1 MSSRRGIRRTD
12 NGAHAYQ
19 GTNGG
24 RAARLTAKLRQ
35 RGARPVALPTLN
47 LLLATTP
54 PTSAT
59 MLPPRRAHV
68 GKQVRRSILVAVQA

>member
-1 MSSRRGIRRTD
+1 MSTRRGFQRTD
-12 NGAHAYQ
+12 NGAHAYHG
-19 GTNGG
+19 GTVG
-24 RAARLTAKLRQ
+24 RGARLTAKLRQ

-47 LLLATTP
+47 RLLATTP

-68 GKQVRRSILVAVQA
+68 GKRVRRSIPVAVQA